1 MTKNIKYYKL
11 KKDLWYIT
19 AGLFELSS
27 KNKKL
32 KIVMITI
39 KYLKFEFIIHY
50 NL

>member
-1 MTKNIKYYKL
+1 MYSDKKYDNKVFEVKN
-11 KKDLWYIT
+11 T
-19 AGLFELSS
+19 MPR